1 MQIDLQEIIKN
12 KLLTNYSPIDL
23 KNTVTNMGMTCDEK
37 NICQY
42 QGYIVRETDSFGKTT
57 GGRNIFTI
65 RINYEQGIDSL
76 QVTSKLIASYLL
88 DQK

>member
-23 KNTVTNMGMTCDEK
+23 KNTVTNMGMTCDDK

-42 QGYIVRETDSFGKTT
+42 QGYIVRETDSFWKTT
-57 GGRNIFTI
+57 GGRDIFTI
-65 RINYEQGIDSL
+65 RINYEQGIDTL
-76 QVTSKLIASYLL
+76 QVESSFIYSYQLE
-88 DQK
+88 QK